1 MQARANART
10 CICLIIL
17 IHTNFLKFFIRNSMM
32 LGTKGILP
40 HDTNELLRTFT
51 LAILVSFYYSLIV
64 TDCLLL

>member
-1 MQARANART
+1 
-10 CICLIIL
+10 
-17 IHTNFLKFFIRNSMM
+17 MM

-51 LAILVSFYYSLIV
+51 LAILASFYYSLIV